1 MAHRQGGIIR
11 TVAYDLETTDLK
23 GLMGRLL
30 CASFCII
37 TSADPAEIGT
47 VTTFRCD
54 TKPWRSRDPIDD
66 SKLAI
71 AVRDYL
77 DGFHCIVGWNSK
89 LFDAPFLNARL
100 VQAGHQ
106 ELRPQM
112 HLDLMWYAGGS
123 SMRVG
128 SKKLDNVQK
137 FLRLGEEKTDIDWD
151 DWKRA
156 ALGNKDAMNNVV
168 AHCEQDVLVLRDAY
182 WRMIGL
188 VRNIHK

>member
-1 MAHRQGGIIR
+1 MR

-37 TSADPAEIGT
+37 TSDDPAEIGK

-54 TKPWRSRDPIDD
+54 RKPWKMPDPIDD
-66 SKLAI
+66 SALAVGI
-71 AVRDYL
+71 RDYL
-77 DGFHCIVGWNSK
+77 DGFHCAVGWNSK
-89 LFDAPFLNARL
+89 LFDGPFLNARL
-100 VQAGHQ
+100 IQSGEQ
-106 ELRPQM
+106 EWRPQL

-128 SKKLDNVQK
+128 SKKLDNVQQ
-137 FLRLGEEKTDIDWD
+137 FLRLGDEKTKIDWD

-156 ALGNKDAMNNVV
+156 ALGNKRAMDSVV
-168 AHCEQDVLVLRDAY
+168 EHCEQDVKVLREAY